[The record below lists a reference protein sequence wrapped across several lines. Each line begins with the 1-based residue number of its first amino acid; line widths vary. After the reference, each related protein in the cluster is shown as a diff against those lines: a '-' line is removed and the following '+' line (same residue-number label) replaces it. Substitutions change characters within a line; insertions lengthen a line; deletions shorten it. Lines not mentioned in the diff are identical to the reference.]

1 MAVGNIH
8 IVHFLFAF
16 SFVILCFPLL
26 LIVLIPEEPSK
37 WQAWGP
43 WTRCSTSCG
52 TGSKIRARAC
62 SKNDGSC
69 PGESTEAKD
78 CRVQNQDRCPSSPF
92 LHFYRTYVRSWPC
105 LVSHSVTHSVSHSYF
120 WDLGLF
126 GTDVTVAFEDARVAA
141 DDFMGGLCFC
151 CRTKTKAMLMQISK
165 YSNIKKFKHSTLS
178 SRGKLQRKYR
188 VL

>member
-26 LIVLIPEEPSK
+26 LIILIPEEPSK

-78 CRVQNQDRCPSSPF
+78 CRVQNQDRCPSSHF
-92 LHFYRTYVRSWPC
+92 LHFYRTQVRSLP
-105 LVSHSVTHSVSHSYF
+105 VTRSVSHSYF
-120 WDLGLF
+120 WDF
-126 GTDVTVAFEDARVAA
+126 TDVTVAFEDARVAA
-141 DDFMGGLCFC
+141 DDFMGGLCFFVAGTKQRL
-151 CRTKTKAMLMQISK
+151 CRCKYQNIQIFYNFK
-165 YSNIKKFKHSTLS
+165 YWSLS

-188 VL
+188 VLWQRSEENV

>member
-26 LIVLIPEEPSK
+26 LIILIPEEPSK

-78 CRVQNQDRCPSSPF
+78 CRVQNQDRCPSSHF
-92 LHFYRTYVRSWPC
+92 LHFYRTQVRSLP
-105 LVSHSVTHSVSHSYF
+105 VTNSVSHSYF
-120 WDLGLF
+120 WDF
-126 GTDVTVAFEDARVAA
+126 TDVTVAFEDARVAA
-141 DDFMGGLCFC
+141 DDLMGGRCFFVAGTKQRLC
-151 CRTKTKAMLMQISK
+151 
-165 YSNIKKFKHSTLS
+165 
-178 SRGKLQRKYR
+178 
-188 VL
+188 